1 MAHSLGKKIGIASL
15 IMMGSVFLSR
25 VIGLLREIVVAKIGG
40 VEAAVDAYKT
50 AFMIPDI
57 FNHFTAS
64 GFLAIT
70 FIPIFSEYLS
80 RDRESDGW
88 RIFNIILNS
97 YGVLLLFLVAIGMVF
112 TPEFIDIAASGNNDP
127 EYRSQVVRM
136 TRIIIPAQL
145 FHMTGGLFMAVQY
158 AKEKFLIPALSPL
171 IYNLGIILGGLVLG
185 RYIGMEGFCWGVLAG
200 AFLGPFLLQM
210 WGAGRVG
217 MKYSLRFGLRS
228 PDFSRYLRLT
238 VPLMFGLTMM
248 FSMDIF
254 FRFFGNYLSEGTVA
268 ALDYAKIIMLIPAG
282 LFGQAVG
289 TASFPFMARLAV
301 ENRIMEMNRII
312 NAALRYLALVI
323 PISIMM
329 IVVRHELVRILYQ
342 RGKFDA
348 DATTLT
354 AGILVFLL
362 PCAFAVTSYTVVVRG
377 YYAMQN
383 TMFPAIFLTIAV
395 VCSLPVYWF
404 AMQWIGAHGIALAVS
419 VSVIFQVILLYI
431 LWNRRTGN
439 RESRSVFYLYAKI
452 ILISIPVGILAEW
465 FRRWAFAGSGSLGFA
480 QAFWICCV
488 IGGGYCLLLI
498 IGGYL
503 MKIEEIKMLIQKF
516 LHRRSLL

>member
-1 MAHSLGKKIGIASL
+1 MKHSLHKKIGIASGIL
-15 IMMGSVFLSR
+15 MGSVFLSR
-25 VIGLLREIVVAKIGG
+25 IIGLLREIVVARIGG
-40 VEAAVDAYKT
+40 VEAAVGAYKT
-50 AFMIPDI
+50 AFMIPDL
-57 FNHFTAS
+57 FNHFMAS
-64 GFLAIT
+64 GFLSVT
-70 FIPIFSEYLS
+70 FIPIFSAYLS

-88 RIFNIILNS
+88 RIFNIVLNS
-97 YGVLLLFLVAIGMVF
+97 FGVLLLFLIAIGMVF
-112 TPEFIDIAASGNNDP
+112 TPEFIDIAAIGNDDP
-127 EYRSQVVRM
+127 EYRRLVVRM

-145 FHMTGGLFMAVQY
+145 FHLTGGLFMAVQY

-171 IYNLGIILGGLVLG
+171 IYNAGIIIGGIVLG
-185 RYIGMEGFCWGVLAG
+185 PFIGMEGFCWGVLAG

-210 WGAGRVG
+210 WGARRVG
-217 MKYSLRFGLRS
+217 MKYRPRIGFHS
-228 PDFSRYLRLT
+228 PDFARYLRLT

-254 FRFFGNYLSEGTVA
+254 IKFFGNFLSPGIVA
-268 ALDYAKIIMLIPAG
+268 ALDYARTIMLIPAG

-301 ENRIMEMNRII
+301 ENRLMEMNRII
-312 NAALRYLALVI
+312 NAALRYLAMVI
-323 PISIMM
+323 PISVMM
-329 IVVRHELVRILYQ
+329 IVVRHEMVQILYQ

-383 TMFPAIFLTIAV
+383 TLFPAIFLTIAV

-419 VSVIFQVILLYI
+419 FSVIIQVILLYT

-439 RESRSVFYLYAKI
+439 RESRKVYLLYTEI
-452 ILISIPVGILAEW
+452 LLISVPVGILAEW
-465 FRRWAFAGSGSLGFA
+465 FRRWAFASPENIGLSKA
-480 QAFWICCV
+480 IWICCT
-488 IGGGYCLLLI
+488 IGGGYCLLFVGI
-498 IGGYL
+498 GYL
-503 MKIEEIKMLIQKF
+503 LKIEEIKMLIQKF
-516 LHRRSLL
+516 LQRKALL